1 MRVDRF
7 LSNLPQFNRQQ
18 ARLLLIEKRVR
29 VDGQIVSDPHHD
41 IREFSQVELDE
52 QVLQAGKPARYFM
65 LHKPPGCVSATQDP
79 EHPTVLDLLNE
90 ADKHD
95 LHIAGR
101 LDFNTSGLMLIT
113 NDGHWSRHLTQ
124 PQTKLPKVYYV
135 ETEQDITDDYITRFE
150 QGVYFAYE
158 DLTTLPATLEL
169 LGPRSAR
176 LSIVEGRYHQVK
188 RMFGYFDNKVVRLH
202 RESIGPLMLDSRLA
216 PGEYRALTSE
226 EIQQCCPAMQPL

>member
-7 LSNLPQFNRQQ
+7 LSNHPQFNRQQ
-18 ARLLLIEKRVR
+18 ARLLLIERRVR
-29 VDGQIVSDPHHD
+29 VDGQTVSDPHHD
-41 IREFSQVELDE
+41 VREFSRVEVDDQL
-52 QVLQAGKPARYFM
+52 LQAGKPARYFM

-79 EHPTVLDLLNE
+79 EHPTVLDLIDE

-135 ETEQDITDDYITRFE
+135 ETEQEITDDYITRFE

-202 RESIGPLMLDSRLA
+202 RERIGPLLLDSQLA
-216 PGEYRALTSE
+216 PGEYRALTAR
-226 EIQQCCPAMQPL
+226 EITCFKPGPAV

>member
-41 IREFSQVELDE
+41 IREFSRIELDE
-52 QVLQAGKPARYFM
+52 HVLQAGKPARYYM

-95 LHIAGR
+95 LHIVGR

>member
-41 IREFSQVELDE
+41 IREFSRVELDE

-135 ETEQDITDDYITRFE
+135 ETEQDITDAYITRFE

-176 LSIVEGRYHQVK
+176 ISIVEGRYHQVK

-216 PGEYRALTSE
+216 PGEYRALTPE
-226 EIQQCCPAMQPL
+226 EVQQCCPAMQQL

>member
-41 IREFSQVELDE
+41 IREFSRIELDE
-52 QVLQAGKPARYFM
+52 HVLQAGKPARYFM
-65 LHKPPGCVSATQDP
+65 LHKPRGCISATQDP

-226 EIQQCCPAMQPL
+226 EVQQCCPAMQPL

>member
-41 IREFSQVELDE
+41 IREFSRVELDE
-52 QVLQAGKPARYFM
+52 HVLQAGKPARYFM

-79 EHPTVLDLLNE
+79 EHPTVLDLLSE
-90 ADKHD
+90 TDKHD

>member
-41 IREFSQVELDE
+41 IREFSRIELDE
-52 QVLQAGKPARYFM
+52 HVLQAGKPARYFM

-90 ADKHD
+90 DDKHD

-135 ETEQDITDDYITRFE
+135 ETEQDITDAYITRFE

>member
-41 IREFSQVELDE
+41 IREFSRVELDE

>member
-41 IREFSQVELDE
+41 IREFSRVELDE
-52 QVLQAGKPARYFM
+52 HVLQAGKPARYFM

-79 EHPTVLDLLNE
+79 EHPTVLDLLSE

-135 ETEQDITDDYITRFE
+135 ETEQDITDAYITRFE

-226 EIQQCCPAMQPL
+226 EIQQCCPSMQPL

>member
-41 IREFSQVELDE
+41 IREFSRIELDE
-52 QVLQAGKPARYFM
+52 HVLQAGKPARYFM

-90 ADKHD
+90 DDKHD

-135 ETEQDITDDYITRFE
+135 ETEQDITDAYITRFE

-226 EIQQCCPAMQPL
+226 EVQQCCPAMQPL

>member
-41 IREFSQVELDE
+41 IREFSRIELDE
-52 QVLQAGKPARYFM
+52 HVLQAGKPARYFM

-79 EHPTVLDLLNE
+79 EHPTVLDLLSE

-135 ETEQDITDDYITRFE
+135 ETDQDITDAYITRFE

-216 PGEYRALTSE
+216 PGEYRALTLE
-226 EIQQCCPAMQPL
+226 EIQQCCPAMQQL

>member
-41 IREFSQVELDE
+41 IREFSRVELDE

-65 LHKPPGCVSATQDP
+65 LHKPPGCISATQDP

>member
-41 IREFSQVELDE
+41 IREFSRVELDE

-226 EIQQCCPAMQPL
+226 EIQQCCPAM

>member
-41 IREFSQVELDE
+41 IREFSRIELDE
-52 QVLQAGKPARYFM
+52 HVLQAGKPARYFM

-90 ADKHD
+90 DDKHD

-135 ETEQDITDDYITRFE
+135 ETEQDITDAYITRFE

-226 EIQQCCPAMQPL
+226 EIQQCCPAM